1 MFVVFAGADDG
12 RKAWASF
19 TRATQRSQGGG
30 GLVLI
35 QAGEAL
41 AGLESLLDP
50 PAGSGDAGQG
60 GQRYWTWAETAVV
73 GHLAGGA
80 VAADQ

>member
-1 MFVVFAGADDG
+1 MAAD
-12 RKAWASF
+12 
-19 TRATQRSQGGG
+19 
-30 GLVLI
+30 LVLI

-41 AGLESLLDP
+41 AGLEGLLDLS
-50 PAGSGDAGQG
+50 AGSGDADQG
-60 GQRYWTWAETAVV
+60 GQRYGPWAETAVE